1 MAETEHVLVIG
12 AGIIGTGI
20 AASLQR
26 EGHKVTIIDRLEPGR
41 ACSFGNGGGIGVT
54 SIPPLSTPGVLW
66 KIPRWLLHPEGPLAL
81 RWSHLPVLLPWLAR
95 FLRAGSPERVKAIT
109 DATTAI
115 LAPCYDAWA
124 PLFKEAS
131 LEHLVRHSGVIHL
144 YADETARDADRYQ
157 WRLREERGL
166 HFERLGQDELR
177 QLVPGLAPDITCAMY
192 EPQWRFVRDPYLI
205 VKGLAD
211 HVLARGGTILRE
223 DVRGFELGLGGVST
237 VVTDRGRHKPDR
249 IVIAAGAWS
258 HRLSRMLGHPV
269 PLESQR
275 GYHVTMPNAGL
286 DLRHIMMDPGGKM
299 GITPMAMGVR
309 FGGTSEF
316 AGVDAPPDYRRAHAL
331 IKRAR
336 RLFPNLD
343 ATGATEWAGDRPLL
357 PDSLPVI
364 GPSPRHRNV
373 VYAFG
378 HSHIGMALGGITGK
392 LVAELV
398 AGRPPSVDLAPYRID
413 RF

>member
-1 MAETEHVLVIG
+1 MADTKRILVVG

-20 AASLQR
+20 AAYLQR
-26 EGHKVTIIDRLEPGR
+26 EGHRVTIVDRLEPGR

-54 SIPPLSTPGVLW
+54 SIPPLSTPGVIW
-66 KIPRWLLHPEGPLAL
+66 KIPRWLMHPEGPLAL
-81 RWSHLPVLLPWLAR
+81 RWAHLPALLPWLVR
-95 FLRAGSPERVKAIT
+95 FLRAGDPRRVKTIT

-115 LAPCYDAWA
+115 LAPCYEAWA
-124 PLFKEAS
+124 PLFRDAK
-131 LEHLVRHSGVIHL
+131 LDHLVRHSGVIHL
-144 YADETARDADRYQ
+144 YPDEAARDADRYQ

-166 HFERLGQDELR
+166 HFERIGRDELR
-177 QLVPGLAPDITCAMY
+177 QLVPGLTPDITAAMY

-205 VKGLAD
+205 VRGLAD
-211 HVLARGGTILRE
+211 HVLANGGTILRE
-223 DVRGFELGLGGVST
+223 DVRGFEFGADGVGA
-237 VVTDRGRHKPDR
+237 VITDRGRHTPDR

-258 HRLSRMLGHPV
+258 HRLSKMLGSRV

-275 GYHVTMPNAGL
+275 GYHVTMPNTGL
-286 DLRHIMMDPGGKM
+286 DLRHIMIDPSGKM

-316 AGVDAPPDYRRAHAL
+316 AGVDAPPDYRRTRAL
-331 IKRAR
+331 VARAK
-336 RLFPNLD
+336 RLFPGLD
-343 ATGATEWAGDRPLL
+343 ASGSTEWAGDRPLL
-357 PDSLPVI
+357 PDSLPAI
-364 GPSPRHRNV
+364 GPSPRHKNV
-373 VYAFG
+373 IYAFG

-398 AGRPPSVDLAPYRID
+398 ADRPASLDLKPYRID